1 MNNSS
6 VLSTIV
12 NSTNSVPIS
21 TKNQDNDQNE
31 SNHSSSNLKDIEL
44 VLNASKNHKV
54 KQGHGI
60 SDSLPGIRKNRYGYV
75 KDDSSFVGICWLAI
89 VQNEWILPE
98 LNR

>member
-75 KDDSSFVGICWLAI
+75 MDGSSFVEIC
-89 VQNEWILPE
+89 
-98 LNR
+98 

>member
-21 TKNQDNDQNE
+21 TKNLDNDQNE
-31 SNHSSSNLKDIEL
+31 SNHNSNLKDIEL

-54 KQGHGI
+54 KQGRGF
-60 SDSLPGIRKNRYGYV
+60 SDSLPGIRKNRYGCEM
-75 KDDSSFVGICWLAI
+75 DDYSFVGIC
-89 VQNEWILPE
+89 
-98 LNR
+98 